1 MSGIMNAAANKSSPI
16 GRLFPVLLVLAGL
29 IGLYYLYQYL
39 FGPKSTNAYTLISGT
54 QSANIDP
61 SKPITIT
68 SDKLPIIYEGGEFTI
83 STWIYVTNWSYR
95 TGFNKSI
102 ISVGGPN
109 FDTIRVY
116 LGGNKPKLS
125 VRLQTKDMSGAMNA
139 VPSGA
144 TAINVN
150 LGATKS
156 QVPVESLDKGTQ
168 NATFG
173 ILQTDS
179 GLLDG
184 SPLCD
189 LPEIDLQRWVCI
201 TVSVNGRTVDVY
213 MDGKLARSCVLPSF
227 FKVDAGGYSA
237 NLLAYGGFGGQIAT
251 TTMYDSALNPEV
263 VYKNYMAGP
272 QPITNIGQ
280 WFSSFFAPG
289 VSVSLTTK

>member
-1 MSGIMNAAANKSSPI
+1 MSGIMNAASNKSSPI
-16 GRLFPVLLVLAGL
+16 GRLVPVLLVLAGL

-102 ISVGGPN
+102 VSVGGPN

-289 VSVSLTTK
+289 VSVSVSTK

>member
-16 GRLFPVLLVLAGL
+16 GRLVPVLLVLAGL

>member
-16 GRLFPVLLVLAGL
+16 GRLVPMLLVLAGL

-189 LPEIDLQRWVCI
+189 LPEIDLQRWVNI

-289 VSVSLTTK
+289 VSVSVTTK

>member
-1 MSGIMNAAANKSSPI
+1 MNAASNKSSPI
-16 GRLFPVLLVLAGL
+16 GRLVPVLLVLAGL
-29 IGLYYLYQYL
+29 VGLYYLYQYL

-102 ISVGGPN
+102 VSVGGPN

-289 VSVSLTTK
+289 VSISVTTK